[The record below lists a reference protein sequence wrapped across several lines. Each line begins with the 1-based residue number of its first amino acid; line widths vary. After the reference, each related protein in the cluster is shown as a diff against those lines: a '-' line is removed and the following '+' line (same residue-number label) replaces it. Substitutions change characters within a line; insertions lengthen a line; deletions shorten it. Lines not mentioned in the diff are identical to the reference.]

1 MRLRIIAAGKVREK
15 YLALGIEEYR
25 KRLAGV
31 AQVEVV
37 EVPDEPLPEPWSD
50 SLAERARAVEGER
63 IRKQIKPGSFVIA
76 LEIRGQELSSEELAS
91 LLAKQALNGYSDF
104 TFIIGGASGLAQSV
118 LQGADFRLS
127 FGPMTFPHQLMR
139 LMLVEQLYR
148 AVKINRGEP
157 YHR

>member
-1 MRLRIIAAGKVREK
+1 MRLRIIAVGKVREK
-15 YLALGIEEYR
+15 YLTLGIEEYR

-31 AQVEVV
+31 APVEIV

-50 SLAERARAVEGER
+50 ALAERVRAVEGER
-63 IRKQIKPGSFVIA
+63 IRKQIKSGSFVIA
-76 LEIRGQELSSEELAS
+76 LEIRGQELSSEELAA

-104 TFIIGGASGLAQSV
+104 TFIIGGASGLAHPV
-118 LQGADFRLS
+118 LQAADFRLS

-148 AVKINRGEP
+148 AVKISRGEP